1 VADLSLTKNKPADVA
16 QANLVAEVLRL
27 RAAGLSYRRI
37 GERVDRSH
45 VRCKVIVDEA
55 MREVAEHSFQK
66 AGALLGMELERL
78 DGLVRSASAILLSS
92 TSSNAEKLRAVRE
105 IRACGEA
112 RVRWLGLSAPERI
125 ELDVMSRTELH
136 RGELAG
142 LTGAAL
148 DKELRALGVRF
159 VDESAPG

>member
-1 VADLSLTKNKPADVA
+1 VADLSLTKNKPSDVA

-27 RAAGLSYRRI
+27 RIAGLSYRMI

-45 VRCKVIVDEA
+45 VRCKVIVDQAMNEA
-55 MREVAEHSFQK
+55 AEHSLQN
-66 AGALLGMELERL
+66 AGALLGEELERL

-92 TSSNAEKLRAVRE
+92 TSTNAEKLRAVRE

-112 RVRWLGLSAPERI
+112 RVRWLGLAAPERI
-125 ELDVMSRTELH
+125 ELDVLSRTEVH

-142 LTGAAL
+142 LSGEAL
-148 DKELRALGVRF
+148 DRELANLGVTIA
-159 VDESAPG
+159 APAD